1 MMMGEIYKIYIKK
14 RCKSFVCV
22 RYVRLVD
29 RYFVGGWYI

>member
-14 RCKSFVCV
+14 RCKSLCV